1 MASRKLDDGWFRFSG
16 IPVIALMGN
25 IIFFNRNESGDQR
38 FGFGIIILSLIGD
51 TTAGGFS
58 DVNARKLPN
67 GWLYFVSVGD
77 FRNAE
82 GNSEE
87 GKGIAPAIYA
97 VNTKQDIDNGKD
109 IVLELAISRF

>member
-58 DVNARKLPN
+58 DVNARK
-67 GWLYFVSVGD
+67 FQ
-77 FRNAE
+77 R
-82 GNSEE
+82 
-87 GKGIAPAIYA
+87 
-97 VNTKQDIDNGKD
+97 
-109 IVLELAISRF
+109 RR